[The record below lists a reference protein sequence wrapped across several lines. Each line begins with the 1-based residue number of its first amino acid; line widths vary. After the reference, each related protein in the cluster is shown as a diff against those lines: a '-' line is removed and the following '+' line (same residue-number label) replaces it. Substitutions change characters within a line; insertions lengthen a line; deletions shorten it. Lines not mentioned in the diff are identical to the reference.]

1 MAQIREIKKR
11 RGAVKTIA
19 RITKTMQMIATAKFT
34 AAVQRAN
41 ATRPYADKV
50 RQLVEE
56 VSEAAIDISNP
67 LLEPPAEDPHRS
79 LLLVI
84 TSDRGMCGAY
94 NSHILRTGIQ
104 RVRSQR
110 GVNSKVDVETAGK
123 KAVAF
128 FNFQKINTTRKHAF
142 GDKPSYE
149 VIARLAS
156 RYIDLYEKGK
166 YASIDIAYMRFET
179 NTRQV
184 PQIMQLLPLSKPE
197 QKETEPESKGSTALY
212 DFSPSS
218 EALLADLL
226 PLAVKTNLYQA
237 FNDAVVSEHIMRM
250 VAMKAATENAN
261 DLGRNLGRQFNRARQ
276 SQITTELTEIISG
289 AAALE

>member
-67 LLEPPAEDPHRS
+67 LLEPPSEDPHRS

-94 NSHILRTGIQ
+94 NSHVLRTGIQ

-128 FNFQKINTTRKHAF
+128 FNFQKINITRKHAF

-166 YASIDIAYMRFET
+166 YSSIDIAYMRFES

-184 PQIMQLLPLSKPE
+184 PQVMQLLPLSKPE
-197 QKETEPESKGSTALY
+197 QKETESETKGATALY

-250 VAMKAATENAN
+250 IAMKAATENAN